1 MKLVFFGSGRFA
13 VPTLEALAPWVSL
26 VVTQPDRPSGR
37 GMKSRSNPVK
47 QSAMDLG
54 LTVESPEKCRNPEF
68 IERIRAEK
76 ADALVVA
83 AYGQI
88 LPVALLEATKQG
100 GINLHGSLLPKY
112 RGAAPIQRCIL
123 EGEMETG
130 VTLMQMDK
138 GMDTGDI
145 IAIQT
150 LQIDPDETYG
160 ELETRLAVT
169 AADMA
174 KEWMPR
180 IADGDYPRSAQEDSY
195 ATTAPKVEK
204 QEAELDPSR
213 PAEAEYNRYRAF
225 TPSPGAFLRSNWG
238 LLKIARARLSP
249 GAGEGG
255 VMPGTILEA
264 KTSLVIA
271 FQGGAIEL
279 VELQPEGKK
288 RMSGRD
294 FANGV
299 RLVPG
304 MPLRDEL

>member
-1 MKLVFFGSGRFA
+1 MRLVFFGSGRFA
-13 VPTLEALAPWVSL
+13 VPTLEALAPYVSL

-37 GMKSRSNPVK
+37 GMKLQSNPVK
-47 QSAMDLG
+47 QAAMSLG
-54 LTVESPEKCRNPEF
+54 LAVESPEKCRNPEF
-68 IERIRAEK
+68 IERVRAES

-88 LPVALLEATKQG
+88 LPLALLEAARQG
-100 GINLHGSLLPKY
+100 GINLHGSLLPKF

-123 EGEMETG
+123 EGETETG

-145 IAIQT
+145 IAAQS

-160 ELETRLAVT
+160 DLEERLAQT
-169 AADMA
+169 AADIA
-174 KEWMPR
+174 REWMPR
-180 IADGDYPRSAQEDSY
+180 IALGNYPRTPQDGRG

-204 QEAELDPSR
+204 QEAELDPGR
-213 PAEAEYNRYRAF
+213 PSEGEYNRFRAF

-238 LLKIARARLSP
+238 LLKIATARKSHM
-249 GAGEGG
+249 ESE
-255 VMPGTILEA
+255 PGTILEA

-271 FQGGAIEL
+271 FRGGAIEL
-279 VELQPEGKK
+279 LELQPEGKK

-294 FANGV
+294 FANGM

-304 MPLRDEL
+304 MRLRDEQ